1 MLPRERNTYG
11 TMKIQLAAKKTKV
24 KESPMILVLSNTD
37 CPDKVGIK
45 SFKAASIICRDYIE
59 RNELGG
65 GNWSGGQ
72 IYHGSELVAEVGYN
86 GAVWS
91 SDGQEIEV

>member
-1 MLPRERNTYG
+1 MPLRQRNICG
-11 TMKIQLAAKKTKV
+11 TMKTRHPAIATKV
-24 KESPMILVLSNTD
+24 KDSPMILVLSNTD

-72 IYHGSELVAEVGYN
+72 IYHDSELVAEVGYN
-86 GAVWS
+86 GAVWN
-91 SDGQEIEV
+91 SDGQEIDV